1 MKSSEYWFN
10 REQYTLFDKTEEQT
24 MRQVIR
30 LYRYA
35 LQKLKKQVRQLYKDI
50 EADSENGIVSITDL
64 YRYDE
69 YYKIANELNNNL
81 TSIGESSIEIFE
93 GQFLKLYKNTQDIF
107 DKSNLNWCRVKPTVK
122 PEDVV
127 NELWTKDNIRW
138 SDRVWHNQELLQ
150 QKVMESLVECFSKG
164 VSINQVVR
172 YMAEDMNSGVYAARR
187 LLRTE
192 MNRIQNQA
200 TIERFKAN
208 GVERYKIVGADDDK
222 TCDICRAQQG
232 KIYNIEDAV
241 PGSTLPPWHPNCR
254 DGIAPIVRGF
264 ND

>member
-1 MKSSEYWFN
+1 MRSSEYWFN

-81 TSIGESSIEIFE
+81 ISIGESSIEIFE

-107 DKSNLNWCRVKPTVK
+107 DKSNLNWCRVKPSVK

-150 QKVMESLVECFSKG
+150 QKVMESLTDCFSRG
-164 VSINQVVR
+164 VSIDQVVR

-192 MNRIQNQA
+192 MNRIQNEA
-200 TIERFKAN
+200 TLERLKAN
-208 GVERYKIVGADDDK
+208 GVKRYKIVGADDNR
-222 TCDICRAQQG
+222 TCELCKSMQG
-232 KIYNIEDAV
+232 KIFRIEDAI
-241 PGSTLPPWHPNCR
+241 PGVNLPPFHPNARC
-254 DGIAPIVRGF
+254 GIAPIIELGGK
-264 ND
+264 